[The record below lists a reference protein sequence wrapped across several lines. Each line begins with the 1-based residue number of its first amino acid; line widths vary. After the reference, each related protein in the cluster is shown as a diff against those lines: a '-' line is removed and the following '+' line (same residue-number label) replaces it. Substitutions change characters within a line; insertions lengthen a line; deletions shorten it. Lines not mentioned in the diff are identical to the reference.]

1 MKKINI
7 KLLALSLVILGACS
21 QDVLDLEA
29 PDTTPPQTTT
39 PSKGNADFTK
49 FVSIGNS
56 LTAGFQAGALFNE
69 GQQNSLP
76 LILSKQFSLAQG
88 TTLAFNQPD
97 INSVNG
103 YYGVA
108 GGKILGRLILF
119 DADGTGP
126 KTPAPAPAGTTDM
139 PAPYTGG
146 DAPAAFA
153 GDKTKLNNFAVPG
166 ILLGQVLLK
175 ETGGPSAGNPY
186 FNPLW
191 ARFASQPG
199 VKSILEDAVAAQP
212 SFFLFDL
219 GNNDV
224 LGYATGGASNPA
236 IFTSEANFQTY
247 YSTAVGGILASN
259 TNLKGVIANIPDVT
273 TIPFFTT
280 VLYNAIPLDAN
291 TAAAVNSGFAGY
303 NQILDAIKANPN
315 LLAAYS
321 LTVDGLNARKVS
333 FAAAT
338 NNRILISDESL
349 TDLGGA
355 FDALQGAGAITVQ
368 QRAALEP
375 YRKARQATSTD
386 LITLSAGS
394 VLGTTVSGNPLAVN
408 GVSVPLAD
416 QYVLIPTEIAEVKAR
431 TIAFNTIIK
440 NTADGSNGRLAL
452 ADVNGTFT
460 ALVTNRAGV
469 YNGVTITP
477 NFAPPTGAF
486 SEDGVHPNSRG
497 YAFMANIFIDAINAK
512 FSANIPKASLADYKG
527 TSLPVS
533 AQ

>member
-29 PDTTPPQTTT
+29 PETTTPETTT

-103 YYGVA
+103 YYTVA
-108 GGKILGRLILF
+108 GGKVLGRLVLF

-126 KTPAPAPAGTTDM
+126 KTPAPAPAGTTGM

-146 DAPAAFA
+146 DAPGDFDPAKRAA
-153 GDKTKLNNFAVPG
+153 LNNFAVPG
-166 ILLGQVLLK
+166 ILLGQLLTPA
-175 ETGGPSAGNPY
+175 TGGPATGNPA
-186 FNPLW
+186 FNRLYN
-191 ARFASQPG
+191 RFASNPSTNG
-199 VKSILEDAVAAQP
+199 TSGSTILGDAIAAQP
-212 SFFLFDL
+212 SFVLVDI
-219 GNNDV
+219 GNNDI
-224 LGYATGGASNPA
+224 LGYATNGGDNAG
-236 IFTSEANFQTY
+236 IQMTSEAAFGAQYAGT
-247 YSTAVGGILASN
+247 TATVGFNGVITSLLLSN
-259 TNLKGVIANIPDVT
+259 ANLKGVIANIPDVT
-273 TIPFFTT
+273 TIPYFTT
-280 VLYNAIPLDAN
+280 VAWNAIVFKD
-291 TAAAVNSGFAGY
+291 T
-303 NQILDAIKANPN
+303 
-315 LLAAYS
+315 
-321 LTVDGLNARKVS
+321 DGATIT
-333 FAAAT
+333 AT
-338 NNRILISDESL
+338 NNAYAQYNAGLSNPAFAGILTSEEIAKRKISFKVGSNGIVIEDESL
-349 TDLGGA
+349 TNLTAYG
-355 FDALQGAGAITVQ
+355 LPSI
-368 QRAALEP
+368 
-375 YRKARQATSTD
+375 RQATSSD
-386 LITLSAGS
+386 LITLSAGGI
-394 VLGTTVSGNPLAVN
+394 LGT
-408 GVSVPLAD
+408 LAD
-416 QYVLIPTEIAEVKAR
+416 PANPSSVWGVGKALTDKYALIPTEITAIKNR

-452 ADVNGTFT
+452 ADVNATFT

-512 FSANIPKASLADYKG
+512 FSANVPKASLADYKG
-527 TSLPVS
+527 TGLPVS